1 VLLGDLSE
9 LFVTC
14 SQPSDDYF
22 HAGKA
27 TMRRLRLLITV
38 AMVILT
44 SLGFEAHAQD
54 SSVSSEY
61 LIKAGF
67 IYNFANL
74 VQWPS
79 NAFTQPDSPIV
90 IGILG
95 EDRFGTVLDRV
106 LAGKKVNGRIFL
118 VKRLKSVTDL
128 KECHIVFVSSS
139 EMAHL
144 AEAIHLV
151 KGMPI
156 LTIGEI
162 PGFARRGGII
172 NLVLEDNKVHFEVNV
187 EAAKVADL
195 TISSRLLALARIVQE
210 PAADGKKTE

>member
-1 VLLGDLSE
+1 
-9 LFVTC
+9 
-14 SQPSDDYF
+14 
-22 HAGKA
+22 
-27 TMRRLRLLITV
+27 MRLLRVLVTIAV
-38 AMVILT
+38 MILPG
-44 SLGFEAHAQD
+44 LGLKAHAQH

-79 NAFTQPDSPIV
+79 NAFAQPDSPIV

-95 EDRFGTVLDRV
+95 EDPFGSVLDRV
-106 LAGKKVNGRIFL
+106 LAGKKVNGRVFL
-118 VKRLKSVTDL
+118 VKRLKSATDL
-128 KECHIVFVSSS
+128 KECQIAFVSSS
-139 EMAHL
+139 DMTHL

-162 PGFARRGGII
+162 PDFAKRGGMI
-172 NLVLEDNKVHFEVNV
+172 NLFLEDNKVHFEVNV
-187 EAAKVADL
+187 EAAKEADL
-195 TISSRLLALARIVQE
+195 NISSRLLALARIVQE
-210 PAADGKKTE
+210 STADGRKTE

>member
-1 VLLGDLSE
+1 
-9 LFVTC
+9 
-14 SQPSDDYF
+14 
-22 HAGKA
+22 
-27 TMRRLRLLITV
+27 MRRLRLLITV
-38 AMVILT
+38 AMVILL

-95 EDRFGTVLDRV
+95 EDPFGNVLDRV

-118 VKRLKSVTDL
+118 VKRLKSVPDL

-139 EMAHL
+139 EMARL
-144 AEAIHLV
+144 AETIHLV

-162 PGFARRGGII
+162 PGFAKRGGII

-187 EAAKVADL
+187 EAAKEADL
-195 TISSRLLALARIVQE
+195 NISSRLLALARIVQE